1 MTAKQR
7 FQITDVVKYASSEE
21 IQHLP
26 AKTGMQQNIGFSY
39 VIPLNYTFKHPL
51 KQYLNFTVELIVGE
65 IVLEQDG
72 RKFVQYSVEL
82 MEIKKADNS

>member
-1 MTAKQR
+1 M
-7 FQITDVVKYASSEE
+7 ENLPE
-21 IQHLP
+21 II
-26 AKTGMQQNIGFSY
+26 KTNLIG
-39 VIPLNYTFKHPL
+39 TKHPL
-51 KQYLNFTVELIVGE
+51 KQYLNFTVELIVGK

>member
-1 MTAKQR
+1 
-7 FQITDVVKYASSEE
+7 
-21 IQHLP
+21 
-26 AKTGMQQNIGFSY
+26 MQQNIGFSY